1 MQNEDDL
8 KKRALDYHEL
18 PKPGKIGIEV
28 TKSAATQDD
37 LTLAYSPG
45 VAAPVRAI
53 ANDEQDAYKYT
64 NKGNLV
70 LIVTD
75 GTAVLGLG
83 NTGAL
88 ASKPVMEGK
97 SLLFKIYA
105 DVDVFDIEV
114 KCDTPEEFI
123 DTVVRIAPGFGGI
136 NLEDIAA
143 PHCFEIENRLNKKLD
158 IPVFHDDQ
166 HGTAVITAA
175 GMMNALVLQNKKI
188 EDVKVV
194 CTGAGAAGIA
204 CMKMLMHLGLPKTN
218 IYMIDRK
225 GVITTDR
232 TDLNEHKQEFA
243 NPDTNKRTLEEAMT
257 GADALVGVSGPG
269 IITPEMIKS
278 MAERPV
284 VFALSNPDPE
294 IWPHEVKAVRDDAIV
309 ATGRSDYPNQV
320 NNVLGFPYI
329 FRGALDVQ
337 ATTINYEML
346 IACVEALCELTQQP
360 VPAEVMKA
368 YGVDSM
374 EFGPEYIIPKPND
387 PRLIK
392 ILPPAISR
400 AAIKSKVARIIPAHL
415 AD

>member
-243 NPDTNKRTLEEAMT
+243 NPDTSKRTLEEAMT

-337 ATTINYEML
+337 ATTINYDML

-400 AAIKSKVARIIPAHL
+400 AAIKSKVARIIPTHL

>member
-28 TKSAATQDD
+28 TKSATTQDD

-70 LIVTD
+70 LIVSD

-114 KCDTPEEFI
+114 KCDGPEEFI
-123 DTVVRIAPGFGGI
+123 NTVAAIAPGFGGI

-143 PHCFEIENRLNKKLD
+143 PHCFEIEERLKKKLD

-175 GMMNALVLQNKKI
+175 GMMNALKLQDKDI
-188 EDVKVV
+188 ADIKVV

-204 CMKMLMHLGLPKTN
+204 CMKLLVHLGMKKEN
-218 IYMIDRK
+218 IFMIDRK
-225 GVITTDR
+225 GVITSDR
-232 TDLNEHKQEFA
+232 TDLNDQKREFA
-243 NPDTNKRTLEEAMT
+243 NPNLDIRTLEQAMN

-269 IITPEMIKS
+269 IITQDMVKS

-294 IWPHEVKAVRDDAIV
+294 IWPHEVKEIRDDAIV
-309 ATGRSDYPNQV
+309 ATGRSDFPNQV

-337 ATTINYEML
+337 ATTINRDML

-360 VPAEVMKA
+360 VPNEVLKA
-368 YGVDSM
+368 YGVDSL

-387 PRLIK
+387 PRLIQ

-400 AAIKSKVARIIPAHL
+400 AAIKSKVARIEPEHL
-415 AD
+415 KD